1 MYGSTL
7 MLLVMLLMK
16 LRMEAVYIPQC
27 HGEEGSAQIG
37 GITIASISVSAAV
50 ATQPNNSA

>member
-1 MYGSTL
+1 MYGSKHT
-7 MLLVMLLMK
+7 LLVMLL
-16 LRMEAVYIPQC
+16 LRLMMEAVYIPQC
-27 HGEEGSAQIG
+27 RGEEGSAQIG